1 MILDMGQWQSSMARD
16 GKNKAKQTL
25 LQPREVAAGACL
37 RKIQLSRY
45 DGAKHDRRQ
54 GDPDVRFD
62 PEVAMVIAPVR

>member
-1 MILDMGQWQSSMARD
+1 MARD
-16 GKNKAKQTL
+16 GKNQSKQTVF
-25 LQPREVAAGACL
+25 QPREIAAGACL

-62 PEVAMVIAPVR
+62 PGVAMVIASVR